1 MGIQEFTVDKDD
13 INGEARDDH
22 EDYEKAG
29 GDKKS
34 VEAGADKKE
43 ENVEAV
49 DDNEVAGEK
58 AGDD

>member
-1 MGIQEFTVDKDD
+1 MDDKDC

-22 EDYEKAG
+22 EDNEKAG

-34 VEAGADKKE
+34 EEAGSDKKE

-49 DDNEVAGEK
+49 DDNEVKEK
-58 AGDD
+58 ARDD